1 MPPQAPFGQESS
13 NHNTGLDSVTLL
25 LPASSRNRQH
35 ALVIPAT
42 DIHRFLQSD
51 LLVPR
56 LNQIH
61 PYLWL
66 AGRPVPPQPL
76 NYLVATSREITV
88 DERIDMH
95 MVWEQPR
102 RIHLKPLPQYL
113 LDHDFWDSHL
123 ICRGPCCIP
132 GSDQAPTTK
141 ECTNDLSRSGFG
153 FLFSYISLI
162 RYKSDFKIARAHHL
176 LPEHL
181 DWETWLT
188 LVQHILRTDATNP
201 KNINPRYIYG
211 ELRLSRL
218 NKIYAIRHLQVL
230 RGYQFTR
237 HTYGEIFRDY
247 LTPLTAATI
256 YVALV
261 LTAMQV
267 GLATTRLGSSPAFQ
281 NASFGF
287 TTFAILGPLIA
298 ILLVVVF
305 WSVQFISN
313 LMETYQFN
321 RHRSVDVERSD
332 PSL

>member
-1 MPPQAPFGQESS
+1 MPPQAPFGQEA
-13 NHNTGLDSVTLL
+13 LDRKIAVDPVTLL
-25 LPASSRNRQH
+25 LPASFRNRQH
-35 ALVIPAT
+35 ALVNPTI
-42 DIHRFLQSD
+42 DIQRFLQTD

-95 MVWEQPR
+95 MVWEKSR

-113 LDHDFWDSHL
+113 LDHHFWDSHL

-132 GSDQAPTTK
+132 GPDSDQPPPTTK
-141 ECTNDLSRSGFG
+141 ECTKELSQ
-153 FLFSYISLI
+153 SLI
-162 RYKSDFKIARAHHL
+162 RYKSDFQIARTHHL
-176 LPEHL
+176 LPENL
-181 DWETWLT
+181 DWETWLR
-188 LVQHILRTDATNP
+188 LVQHLLESNAINP
-201 KNINPRYIYG
+201 KNINPRYLYG

-218 NKIYAIRHLQVL
+218 NKIYAIRHLQVF

-237 HTYGEIFRDY
+237 HTYGEIFREY

-267 GLATTRLGSSPAFQ
+267 GLATTRLNNSPAFQ
-281 NASFGF
+281 NASYGF
-287 TTFAILGPLIA
+287 TAFAILGPLVG
-298 ILLVVVF
+298 ILLVVLI
-305 WSVQFISN
+305 WAVQFITN
-313 LMETYQFN
+313 LIETCQFN
-321 RHRSVDVERSD
+321 RHRSVDIERSG
-332 PSL
+332 L